1 MDINKFT
8 LFSYLSI
15 KEKLLLP
22 LDKFLSNDEII
33 NICKKL
39 QFKNNFFP
47 LPFFLPATENDLK
60 KLNGDKI
67 ELFYNKKFFG
77 TVNIKTISSFNKD
90 LVCNLL
96 FKNKKSNHPFKEYL
110 DSCGNYVIETC
121 SLIKGREPKR
131 KRNLIGF
138 ATRNI
143 PHKGHE
149 KIIKHFTKRKS
160 KVLINIFENST
171 NNKKINSDNSFKSY
185 KKFIKLNNLRN
196 KVFLKK
202 IKLPSFLLGPRQAA
216 IHAIVGK
223 NLSCEHYIIGRDHSG
238 YKKFYEENES
248 FKFCKKNE
256 KKLKIKILESGSPVY
271 CKRSN
276 QIVFKKDCNSNDFID
291 ISATL
296 IRNTKNKKLKKTLS
310 NF

>member
-33 NICKKL
+33 RICKKL
-39 QFKNNFFP
+39 QFRNNFFP
-47 LPFFLPATENDLK
+47 LPFFLSATENDLK

-67 ELFYNKKFFG
+67 NLFHNKKFFG
-77 TVNIKTISSFNKD
+77 TINIKTISSFNKD
-90 LVCNLL
+90 LVCHLL
-96 FKNKKSNHPFKEYL
+96 FKNNKLNHPFKDYL
-110 DSCGNYVIETC
+110 DSCGNYVIETQP
-121 SLIKGREPKR
+121 LIKVGEPK
-131 KRNLIGF
+131 KKKNLIGF

-149 KIIKHFTKRKS
+149 KIVKHYTKNKS

-171 NNKKINSDNSFKSY
+171 SNKKINSDNSYKSY
-185 KKFIKLNNLRN
+185 KKFIKLNKLSN

-223 NLSCEHYIIGRDHSG
+223 NLSCEYYIIGRDHSG
-238 YKKFYEENES
+238 YKKFYGENES
-248 FKFCKKNE
+248 FRFCKKNE

-271 CKRSN
+271 CKRSK
-276 QIVFKKDCNSNDFID
+276 QIVFKKDCISNDFID

-296 IRNTKNKKLKKTLS
+296 IRKIKNKKLKKTLY